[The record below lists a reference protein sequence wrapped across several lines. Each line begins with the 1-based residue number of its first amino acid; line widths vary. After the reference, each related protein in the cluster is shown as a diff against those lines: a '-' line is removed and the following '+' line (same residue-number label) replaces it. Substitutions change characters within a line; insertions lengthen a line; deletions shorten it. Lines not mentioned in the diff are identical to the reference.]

1 MSTERFSV
9 DISKLGRK
17 TVTEPQ
23 GASAEPN
30 EKIDRLADE
39 LGFGSREPS
48 RETSRGGRRPSPRTG
63 QIHAKVLPNVAKE
76 IAEMALARGVQ
87 QGVII
92 EEAWE
97 IFKRSM
103 K

>member
-17 TVTEPQ
+17 TATEPQ
-23 GASAEPN
+23 GASAEPT
-30 EKIDRLADE
+30 EKIDRVADQ
-39 LGFGSREPS
+39 LGFGSREP
-48 RETSRGGRRPSPRTG
+48 SRGGRRPSPRTG

-92 EEAWE
+92 EEAWD